1 MDPAETRDFV
11 AEAVRLLASELGA
24 DHPTVAAGRRVL
36 EALESLP
43 GDAIVVTGED
53 LATAIH
59 RAFPARRNTASNADL
74 TAATILAALRE
85 RRPRGGSRS

>member
-1 MDPAETRDFV
+1 MRTFV
-11 AEAVRLLASELGA
+11 AAAVSHLEPELGS
-24 DHPTVAAGRRVL
+24 DHPTVVAGRRVL

-43 GDAIVVTGED
+43 GDAIMVTGED

-85 RRPRGGSRS
+85 RRPREGSRS